1 MTTETIAEGPW
12 AGFEL
17 ISVYTRKQAIEDG
30 VLVDLSTNFPSDTR
44 LFKWPVACTS
54 AVWAKID
61 KAAKKDRTEPGVYVW
76 DVCNMAYMTIRS
88 HHGDDPVMYFKVCL
102 PLREN
107 GIPITL
113 KMVAG
118 PIGPEDPSP
127 CLTIM
132 MPHED

>member
-1 MTTETIAEGPW
+1 MTNKTIAEGPW
-12 AGFEL
+12 AGFEV
-17 ISVYTRKQAIEDG
+17 ISVYTREQAIEDG
-30 VLVDLSTNFPSDTR
+30 VLVDLSTNFPNDTR

-54 AVWAKID
+54 AVWSEMEASARED
-61 KAAKKDRTEPGVYVW
+61 KTEVGVYVW
-76 DVCNMAYMTIRS
+76 DVCQMAYLTISRQQS
-88 HHGDDPVMYFKVCL
+88 DDPVMYFKVCL

-107 GIPITL
+107 GTPRIL

-118 PIGPEDPSP
+118 PIGPEDASP